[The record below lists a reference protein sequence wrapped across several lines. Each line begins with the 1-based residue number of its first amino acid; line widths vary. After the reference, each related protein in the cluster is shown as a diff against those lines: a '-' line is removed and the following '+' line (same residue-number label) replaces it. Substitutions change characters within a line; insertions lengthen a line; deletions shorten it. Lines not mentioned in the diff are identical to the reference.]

1 MAEKIEVKVNKKIF
15 ESQHEACRF
24 YNIPVNVVR
33 GRIKRGWSTDKA
45 YSTPKFSKEAGVNHP
60 LKYELN
66 HSFFEKI
73 DKPEKAYFLG
83 LIATD
88 GYISRTGYVSRL
100 TSKKDKRIN
109 LVGINL
115 SETDKHILYSFQ
127 NYLKTRIK
135 ITINKNSKY
144 IDKKNQKIYFSKPIY
159 RFLIRS
165 EKLANDLLS
174 KGIILKKSLKL
185 KFPSH
190 GIIPENLFHHY
201 IRGLFDGDGS
211 LSKNKDN
218 RYQISIT
225 GGSKTFLNSLLFY
238 LQSKEITSTNNKVKK
253 KLNIEVFRIVISNK
267 QEILNFLKYIYFKS
281 NEKIRLKRKYNM
293 YHDFIKIIKS
303 S

>member
-1 MAEKIEVKVNKKIF
+1 MAEKIRIKVNKKIF

-24 YNIPVNVVR
+24 YNIPINVVR
-33 GRIKRGWSTDKA
+33 GRIRRGWSTDKA

-100 TSKKDKRIN
+100 TGKKDKRIN

-115 SETDKHILYSFQ
+115 SEVDKHILYSFQ
-127 NYLKTRIK
+127 NYLKTKIK
-135 ITINKNSKY
+135 ITISKKGKY
-144 IDKKNQKIYFSKPIY
+144 TDKKNQKIYFSKPIY

-190 GIIPENLFHHY
+190 DIIPKNLFHHY

-211 LSKNKDN
+211 LSKSNRDN

-253 KLNIEVFRIVISNK
+253 RLNKEVFRIVIANK
-267 QEILNFLKYIYFKS
+267 QEILNFLKHVYFKS
-281 NEKIRLKRKYNM
+281 NEKTRLERKYNK
-293 YHDFIKIIKS
+293 YLDFIKYFNN
-303 S
+303 